1 MKTPTKKHMTQLLL
15 LLAILFLGNSPTSAA
30 TRFEGAFAVSSDHL
44 DSMRGGYVTG
54 DMTLSLGI
62 KGLSMIDGV
71 MQTVYNLQISDM
83 AKLGKKGIDFPA
95 ISFSQGVG
103 PDKATSSSTATTALA
118 PTSVPAGGVLP
129 QSVITHEVPG
139 QSLGSVEVPAGALQA
154 GSGTVIL
161 QNGFST
167 LIQNNV
173 DQRIIQHQ
181 TIIDATVSNADLFR
195 DMQLVSRINEQLIN
209 AMH

>member
-1 MKTPTKKHMTQLLL
+1 
-15 LLAILFLGNSPTSAA
+15 
-30 TRFEGAFAVSSDHL
+30 
-44 DSMRGGYVTG
+44 
-54 DMTLSLGI
+54 
-62 KGLSMIDGV
+62 

-139 QSLGSVEVPAGALQA
+139 QSLGSVEVPAGALQT

>member
-1 MKTPTKKHMTQLLL
+1 MRRPTKKHMTQLLL

-44 DSMRGGYVTG
+44 DSMRGGYSAG
-54 DMTLSLGI
+54 DLTLSLGI
-62 KGLSMIDGV
+62 KGLSVIDGV

-83 AKLGKKGIDFPA
+83 AKLGKNGI
-95 ISFSQGVG
+95 
-103 PDKATSSSTATTALA
+103 
-118 PTSVPAGGVLP
+118 GGGLS
-129 QSVITHEVPG
+129 QSVVTHEVPG